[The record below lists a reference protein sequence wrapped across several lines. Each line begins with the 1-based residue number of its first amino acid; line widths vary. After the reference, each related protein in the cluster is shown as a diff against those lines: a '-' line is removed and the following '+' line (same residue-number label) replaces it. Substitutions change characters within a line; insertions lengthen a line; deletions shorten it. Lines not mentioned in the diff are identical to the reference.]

1 MRKKGMKSP
10 LLLMIMQ
17 AAIASQ
23 GGGSLYTN
31 YPDYPGKPKNNPDY
45 KARAPHREL
54 KEFCINGRKVMAY
67 SRKDA
72 IVRLRHKG

>member
-1 MRKKGMKSP
+1 MKSP

-23 GGGSLYTN
+23 GGVYLYTN
-31 YPDYPGKPKNNPDY
+31 YRDYPGKPQNSPDY
-45 KARAPHREL
+45 KARVPHREL
-54 KEFCINGRKVMAY
+54 KEFCINGRKIMAY